1 MKKIIFILITILLT
15 QTSLAQFED
24 FDKATST
31 KELISMLEDQANGL
45 EYFITFF
52 NNKNDEPSKLRK
64 VNALKHTFNQS
75 KSDNEIE
82 EKSNYN
88 YTFINDFKN
97 GEIVVY
103 IYKDE
108 NVYGSL
114 DDLGASIYPTKI
126 HYHDGTTEI
135 PTKKINL
142 STRFSNELNLK
153 KAVKQ
158 IDIEMIFSAARKLDS
173 IVIPVKNNLKTKKKG
188 FDFEII
194 KQNNQEITIKTN
206 VTDIDF
212 IEIQAIAANNDR
224 IESQGK
230 TKLTVAPEYFE
241 SVSNK
246 LLKQL
251 NKLVETSK
259 KDSLMDYGKFKTKFL
274 SNLNELKKESEK
286 IFNNDSNEVYIT
298 YTFGAPV
305 KEIIFY
311 YNDDIYERKIGNRIL
326 PKKIQPYLIDYE
338 EDNQV
343 FYDLNGKLITKIKD
357 TDGYE
362 NDYFFSG
369 INQYYYFDLNKKQM
383 IGLPYYKIETF
394 TNNFILAKEDDESPF
409 YLIDNKNQKLIHVDG
424 YHFDKDFNLG
434 LIHSN
439 NKFYIINNQSSEPF
453 EIKNIDYLTYAE
465 KGYFVA
471 KKNNK
476 VGFIDANGKIIVP
489 IEYDDVQ
496 AFDDFVDLTSKDVLF
511 GVKKNDKWG
520 FVNAQNQTVIPFM
533 YSDIQGPFSYGI
545 APVYIDGKLGLINLK
560 NEKLTQFTGS
570 SYGSSSNFG
579 KRAMSLSDG
588 YYNHLG
594 EFEDR

>member
-1 MKKIIFILITILLT
+1 MKKIIFILITILFA

-31 KELISMLEDQANGL
+31 KELISMLEEQANDL

-52 NNKNDEPSKLRK
+52 NNKNHEPSKPRK

-75 KSDNEIE
+75 KFDNEIE
-82 EKSNYN
+82 EKSHYN
-88 YTFINDFKN
+88 YRFINDFKN

-126 HYHDGTTEI
+126 YYHDGTTEI
-135 PTKKINL
+135 PSKKINL

-158 IDIEMIFSAARKLDS
+158 IDIEMVFSAARKLDS
-173 IVIPVKNNLKTKKKG
+173 IVIPIKNNSKTKKKG

-194 KQNNQEITIKTN
+194 KQNNQEVTIKTN
-206 VTDIDF
+206 ATDIDF
-212 IEIQAIAANNDR
+212 IEIQAIAVNNDR

-230 TKLTVAPEYFE
+230 TKLTVSPEYFE

-259 KDSLMDYGKFKTKFL
+259 KDSLMNFDKFKAKFY
-274 SNLNELKKESEK
+274 SNLNELKKESGK
-286 IFNNDSNEVYIT
+286 IFNNDANDYYIT

-305 KEIIFY
+305 KEIILY
-311 YNDDIYERKIGNRIL
+311 YNEDTYERKIVNKIL
-326 PKKIQPYLIDYE
+326 PKKIQPYLIDYKDE
-338 EDNQV
+338 NQI
-343 FYDLNGKLITKIKD
+343 FYDLNGKLITELKKYY
-357 TDGYE
+357 GYE

-369 INQYYYFDLNKKQM
+369 INQYYYFDLSKKQM
-383 IGLPYYKIETF
+383 IDLPYYKIETIS
-394 TNNFILAKEDDESPF
+394 NNFILAKEDDESPF
-409 YLIDNKNQKLIHVDG
+409 YLVDTNNKKLMQVDG
-424 YHFDKDFNLG
+424 YHYDKDFNLT
-434 LIHSN
+434 LIQAN
-439 NKFYIINNQSSEPF
+439 NSFYILNNLSLKPI
-453 EIKNIDYLTYAE
+453 EIKNIDRLTYAE

-471 KKNNK
+471 KKNDK
-476 VGFIDANGKIIVP
+476 FGFIDANGKIIVP

-496 AFDDFVDLTSKDVLF
+496 PFDDFIDLTSKDVLF
-511 GVKKNDKWG
+511 GVKKNNTWG

-533 YSDIQGPFSYGI
+533 YSDIQGPFSYGV

-560 NEKLTQFTGS
+560 NEKLTQFTGA

-579 KRAMSLSDG
+579 KRSMSLSDG
-588 YYNHLG
+588 NYNHLG
-594 EFEDR
+594 ELEER

>member
-31 KELISMLEDQANGL
+31 KELISMLEEQANGL

-75 KSDNEIE
+75 KFDNEIE

-158 IDIEMIFSAARKLDS
+158 IDIEMVFSAARKLDS
-173 IVIPVKNNLKTKKKG
+173 IVIPVKNNSKIKKKG

-206 VTDIDF
+206 ATDIDF
-212 IEIQAIAANNDR
+212 IEIQAIATNNDR

-230 TKLTVAPEYFE
+230 TKLTVSPEYFE

-246 LLKQL
+246 LLNQL

-259 KDSLMDYGKFKTKFL
+259 KDSLMNFDKFKAKFY
-274 SNLNELKKESEK
+274 SNLNELKKESGK
-286 IFNNDSNEVYIT
+286 IFNNDANDYYIT

-305 KEIIFY
+305 KEIILY
-311 YNDDIYERKIGNRIL
+311 YNEDAYERKIVNKIL
-326 PKKIQPYLIDYE
+326 PKKIQPYLIDYKDE
-338 EDNQV
+338 NQI
-343 FYDLNGKLITKIKD
+343 FYDLNGKLITELKKYY
-357 TDGYE
+357 GYE

-369 INQYYYFDLNKKQM
+369 INQYYYFDLSKKQM
-383 IGLPYYKIETF
+383 IDLPYYKIETIS
-394 TNNFILAKEDDESPF
+394 NNFILAKEDDESPF
-409 YLIDNKNQKLIHVDG
+409 YLVDINNKKLMQVDG
-424 YHFDKDFNLG
+424 YHYDKDFNLT
-434 LIHSN
+434 LIHAN
-439 NKFYIINNQSSEPF
+439 NSFYILNNSSLKPI
-453 EIKNIDYLTYAE
+453 EIKNIDRLTYAE

-471 KKNNK
+471 KKNDK
-476 VGFIDANGKIIVP
+476 FGFIDANGKIIVP
-489 IEYDDVQ
+489 IEYDEVQ
-496 AFDDFVDLTSKDVLF
+496 PFDDFVDLTSKDVLF